1 MILGEQLVSLP
12 YSRLGKANNPPLLG
26 MIEVQLKLSEP
37 TPPLLVG
44 GKCDEGAGSLGFLEQ
59 PLPPWTAIA
68 ADGGVVGCG
77 SNGWRALKVLRGLVI
92 ILILLKIVRE
102 HGFLVQSPEYCEQH
116 SRGVVL
122 DSVDEEATN
131 CPIEARGG
139 SHGVEE
145 QESGSESASAGRDEG
160 GGGEAE
166 VGGEIGRGGGK
177 GGGGGGGGGG
187 DWGGGG
193 GGGGGSGRV
202 EGGGGAQTSTSLI
215 AFPFSDQSTS
225 TKVLLVCVVFS
236 TLVGYLCG
244 ITAVL
249 VIHTKPWTASVLG
262 GIGSAATAT
271 GFLLML
277 AIFLP
282 SYLLWIA
289 GLACVAVFLALA
301 LTFMS

>member
-1 MILGEQLVSLP
+1 M
-12 YSRLGKANNPPLLG
+12 
-26 MIEVQLKLSEP
+26 
-37 TPPLLVG
+37 
-44 GKCDEGAGSLGFLEQ
+44 
-59 PLPPWTAIA
+59 
-68 ADGGVVGCG
+68 
-77 SNGWRALKVLRGLVI
+77 
-92 ILILLKIVRE
+92 
-102 HGFLVQSPEYCEQH
+102 
-116 SRGVVL
+116 
-122 DSVDEEATN
+122 
-131 CPIEARGG
+131 
-139 SHGVEE
+139 
-145 QESGSESASAGRDEG
+145 EG
-160 GGGEAE
+160 GGGSRNMRPPVDITKLTKMSVMVA
-166 VGGEIGRGGGK
+166 
-177 GGGGGGGGGG
+177 
-187 DWGGGG
+187 
-193 GGGGGSGRV
+193 
-202 EGGGGAQTSTSLI
+202 AQTSTSLI
-215 AFPFSDQSTS
+215 AFPFSDQSSS

>member
-122 DSVDEEATN
+122 DSVDEEA
-131 CPIEARGG
+131 EAK
-139 SHGVEE
+139 E
-145 QESGSESASAGRDEG
+145 
-160 GGGEAE
+160 EAE
-166 VGGEIGRGGGK
+166 VE
-177 GGGGGGGGGG
+177 
-187 DWGGGG
+187 
-193 GGGGGSGRV
+193 V
-202 EGGGGAQTSTSLI
+202 EVETGAE
-215 AFPFSDQSTS
+215 AEEEEEGVAEW
-225 TKVLLVCVVFS
+225 KAEVE
-236 TLVGYLCG
+236 VG
-244 ITAVL
+244 T
-249 VIHTKPWTASVLG
+249 
-262 GIGSAATAT
+262 
-271 GFLLML
+271 
-277 AIFLP
+277 
-282 SYLLWIA
+282 
-289 GLACVAVFLALA
+289 
-301 LTFMS
+301 